1 MLYNHIVGDLIF
13 VIFLEFKLEE
23 RIDFWDIFSYSFR
36 RYSNERGIEFL
47 VLYSS
52 LIKDRY
58 KIKKN

>member
-13 VIFLEFKLEE
+13 VIFLEFKLE